1 MRAKPIMIQGT
12 MSNVGK
18 SFLSAGL
25 CRIFWQDGY
34 KVAPFKAQ
42 NMALN
47 SGLTEEGLEMGRAQ
61 VVQAAACGIKPR
73 VLMNPILLKPTTD
86 MGSQVIVNGEV
97 YGNMEAGE
105 YFTKKNLQMEI
116 AFDAY
121 EKLAREYE
129 IIVIEGA
136 GSPAEINLRK
146 DDFVNMGLAEK
157 VWAPVLLA
165 GDIDR
170 GGVFAQ
176 LCGTLMLLSK
186 GDCALVKGLIINKFR
201 GTIGLLQEGLT
212 MLEERSAKPVL
223 GVVPMLEVDIED
235 EDSLS
240 SRFTCKKTDAV
251 LDIGVIRLPKI
262 ANFTDFYALEAT
274 DGLRVRYIDTVHD
287 LQKPDML
294 VIPGTKNTIAD
305 LIWLRESGIESAIL
319 NLVSKHIPVF
329 GICGGY
335 QMLGERITDDEG
347 VELAGGGSIAGLGLL
362 SMVTVFT
369 REKKRTL
376 VKGKTSVFDRTDVY
390 VEGYEIHMGQ
400 STFTDSHEDTAMLI
414 QQGDVYGTYLHGFF
428 DTQECR
434 QALLTMLCKNKGI
447 HIPGISF
454 FDLKQYREDQ
464 FNRLAAA
471 LRTHLD
477 IDSIYK
483 IVEEGICIGP

>member
-1 MRAKPIMIQGT
+1 MRAKPLMIQGT

-25 CRIFWQDGY
+25 CRLFWQDGY

-97 YGNMEAGE
+97 YGNMEAGA
-105 YFTKKNLQMEI
+105 YFTQKKRQMEI
-116 AFDAY
+116 AFEAY
-121 EKLAREYE
+121 EKLAQEYE

-157 VWAPVLLA
+157 VRAPVLLA

-176 LCGTLMLLSK
+176 LCGTLMLLSE
-186 GDCALVKGLIINKFR
+186 GERALVKGLIINKFR
-201 GTIGLLQEGLT
+201 GTISLLQEGLT

-240 SRFTCKKTDAV
+240 SRFTRKKTDGV

-274 DGLRVRYIDTVHD
+274 EGLNIRYIDTVQD

-294 VIPGTKNTIAD
+294 IIPGTKNTIAD
-305 LIWLRESGIESAIL
+305 LIWLRESGIASAIL
-319 NLVSKHIPVF
+319 NLVSKHIPLF

-335 QMLGERITDDEG
+335 QMLGERITDGEG
-347 VELAGGGSIAGLGLL
+347 VELAGGGSISGLGLL
-362 SMVTVFT
+362 PMVTVFT

-376 VKGKTSVFDRTDVY
+376 VKGKVSVFDNIDVY

-400 STFTDSHEDTAMLI
+400 STFTDSNQDASLLTK
-414 QQGDVYGTYLHGFF
+414 QGNVYGTYIHGFF
-428 DTQECR
+428 DTQACR

-447 HIPGISF
+447 HIPESSF

-483 IVEEGICIGP
+483 ILAEGVCTL

>member
-1 MRAKPIMIQGT
+1 MKAKPLMIQGT

-18 SFLSAGL
+18 SLITAGL
-25 CRIFWQDGY
+25 CRILRQDGY

-47 SGLTEEGLEMGRAQ
+47 SCITEEGLEMGRAQ
-61 VVQAAACGIKPR
+61 VVQAAACCIKPS

-105 YFTKKNLQMEI
+105 YFTQKRLHMAV
-116 AFDAY
+116 AFEAY
-121 EKLAREYE
+121 EKLAGEYE
-129 IIVIEGA
+129 IILIEGA

-157 VWAPVLLA
+157 VRAPVLLV

-176 LCGTLMLLSK
+176 LYGTLMLLSE
-186 GDCALVKGLIINKFR
+186 GERDLVKGLIINKFR
-201 GTIGLLQEGLT
+201 GNLDLLQEGLS
-212 MLEERSAKPVL
+212 MIEERSAKPVL
-223 GVVPMLEVDIED
+223 GVVPMLDVDIED

-240 SRFTCKKTDAV
+240 SRFTHKKQNRV

-274 DGLRVRYIDTVHD
+274 EGLSIRYIDDVRD

-305 LIWLRESGIESAIL
+305 LKWIRESGMESAIL
-319 NLVSKHIPVF
+319 DLSSTHTPVF

-335 QMLGERITDDEG
+335 QMLGKDVIDGDG

-362 SMVTVFT
+362 PMITVFT
-369 REKKRTL
+369 KEKQRSL
-376 VKGKTSVFDRTDVY
+376 VKGTISIFGSNQVY

-400 STFTDSHEDTAMLI
+400 SQFSCSKEGQALVV
-414 QQGDVYGTYLHGFF
+414 QQGNVYGTYLHGFF
-428 DTQECR
+428 DTHECR
-434 QALLTMLCKNKGI
+434 KALIEMLCKNKGI
-447 HIPGISF
+447 PIPRISF
-454 FDLKQYREDQ
+454 FDLNQYREEQ
-464 FNRLAAA
+464 FNRLATA
-471 LRTHLD
+471 LRNHLD
-477 IDSIYK
+477 IDFMYK
-483 IVEEGICIGP
+483 IAAEGV